1 MCPNMPMQDEEFTQQ
16 PEPRHSVMYV
26 DVKGYE
32 GPLDLLLDLARKQ
45 KVDLAHISVLSL
57 AEQYLGFIE
66 TLKERR
72 IEVAADYLVMAAW
85 LAYLK
90 SRLMVPHDDEDE
102 EPSGEEM
109 AALLQFRLKRL
120 EAMRD
125 AAGKLVSRPRLGRE
139 IHHRGDPET
148 IITTKTNQWQATYYD
163 LLRAY
168 VIQREKSFPQD
179 YAVKQRTVWSLSEAE
194 EILERLIGQS
204 LDWAPLHA
212 YLADYLASDEE
223 RVTALASSFTASLEM
238 VRQGQIEMR
247 QSSPFSPL
255 MVRRRAAKTPDDN

>member
-1 MCPNMPMQDEEFTQQ
+1 MPFQDNDFTQQ
-16 PEPRHSVMYV
+16 EAAPRQGVMYV

-57 AEQYLGFIE
+57 AEQYLSFIE

-125 AAGKLVSRPRLGRE
+125 AAGQLINRPRLGRD
-139 IHHRGDPET
+139 IHMRGDPER
-148 IITTKTNQWQATYYD
+148 ILTTKTNQWQATYYD

-168 VIQREKSFPQD
+168 VIQREKSLPQD
-179 YAVKQRTVWSLSEAE
+179 YSVKVRTVWSLSEAE

-204 LDWAPLHA
+204 AEWVPLQS
-212 YLADYLASDEE
+212 YLAEYLTSGEE
-223 RVTALASSFTASLEM
+223 RQTALASSFTASLEM
-238 VRQGQIEMR
+238 VRQGQIELR
-247 QSSPFSPL
+247 QSAPFSPL
-255 MVRRRAAKTPDDN
+255 MVRRKR